1 MNVLLIKS
9 KTKLQYFV
17 YIVSWKSTR
26 RPTCNIDKT
35 LKISLLRNLF
45 VHKMTLQ
52 WKQTKKILTESKNQK
67 TEIDASTE
75 HPVITS
81 WNQCLDSSTF
91 FFLVCGC
98 TRVKRHRKQRSGAKD
113 LNGSD
118 YPLSPWMQSVYG
130 SQSTVSTDRR
140 RAARLHV
147 THWQPRVAEVI
158 DQQ

>member
-45 VHKMTLQ
+45 VPKMTLQ

-91 FFLVCGC
+91 FFLCVAAQGSKGIESKGLEPKIWTAQTILFLLECNQFMGARAQSARTEEELPDC
-98 TRVKRHRKQRSGAKD
+98 TSHIGNRG
-113 LNGSD
+113 
-118 YPLSPWMQSVYG
+118 
-130 SQSTVSTDRR
+130 
-140 RAARLHV
+140 
-147 THWQPRVAEVI
+147 
-158 DQQ
+158 